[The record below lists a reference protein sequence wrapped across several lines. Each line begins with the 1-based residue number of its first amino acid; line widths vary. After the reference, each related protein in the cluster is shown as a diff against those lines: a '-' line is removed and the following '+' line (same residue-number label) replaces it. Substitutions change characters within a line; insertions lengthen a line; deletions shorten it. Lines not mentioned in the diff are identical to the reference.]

1 MRPNSNMCL
10 RKLEL
15 ILPKIDYER
24 LKGEFFEG
32 YGDTFRQY
40 FIKDELYLESIIED
54 RIVFDIKPDWVVCCE
69 VTDLGVIP
77 HSDQS
82 NVALNYYIDP
92 AGCVTTFWKTKS
104 DAFGLA
110 EPQLQKDGTT
120 LENDVRSYRFE
131 DLVPTASFIAKERDA
146 YLLNI
151 KQIHSATKFTKNT
164 ASRKILRWM
173 WDNQDFETI
182 EKSIKIIDKNCQ

>member
-1 MRPNSNMCL
+1 MKANSNMYL

-15 ILPKIDYER
+15 TLPEIDYER

-40 FIKDELYLESIIED
+40 FIKDELYLESIIKD
-54 RIVFDIKPDWVVCCE
+54 RIVFDINPDRVVCCE
-69 VTDLGVIP
+69 VSDSGVIA
-77 HSDQS
+77 HTDQS

-92 AGCVTTFWKTKS
+92 ADCVTSFWKTKS
-104 DAFGLA
+104 NAFGLVA
-110 EPQLQKDGTT
+110 PQLQEDGTT
-120 LENDVRSYRFE
+120 LENDVRSYQFE
-131 DLVPTASFIAKERDA
+131 ELIPTASFIAKEGDV

-151 KQIHSATKFTKNT
+151 KQIHSAIKFTKNP

-173 WDNQDFETI
+173 WDHQDFETV
-182 EKSIKIIDKNCQ
+182 EKSIKISK